1 MNAWL
6 RLLILAFMGLWA
18 LAACGNM
25 QVDPPRKDPAL
36 YGVPPW
42 TP

>member
-1 MNAWL
+1 VTAAL
-6 RLLILAFMGLWA
+6 RRLAVACLAVWA
-18 LAACGNM
+18 LAACANV

-36 YGVPPW
+36 YGMPPW